1 MGEGAEAATRQGRG
15 ALSPSAR
22 IPQQPADRS
31 SAGLEEYIEAY
42 SFLYYLETGD
52 LVSLPQL
59 QKALMSEETGENVSP
74 MADSTYPS
82 LW

>member
-1 MGEGAEAATRQGRG
+1 MAAACQSCG
-15 ALSPSAR
+15 ALSRSAGVR
-22 IPQQPADRS
+22 QQLADRS

-59 QKALMSEETGENVSP
+59 QKALMSEETGENVSA
-74 MADSTYPS
+74 MAESTYPS